1 MRSDKSGKGAGSRPF
16 PQAGKTRAE
25 REEDAFMELHGGRGA
40 QLIYRTVCLIGAAAV
55 WVPSLM
61 RGSGSASGTT
71 EAERKGPV
79 MEDRGKQDPFSSPVS
94 ATTPLRTRP

>member
-1 MRSDKSGKGAGSRPF
+1 MRSDKSGKGAGLRPF

-40 QLIYRTVCLIGAAAV
+40 QLVYRTVCLIGAAAG

-61 RGSGSASGTT
+61 RGNSSASGTT
-71 EAERKGPV
+71 QAERKGPV
-79 MEDRGKQDPFSSPVS
+79 MEDRGKQDPCSPVS
-94 ATTPLRTRP
+94 APTPLRTHP